1 MLACDLLVVAE
12 TAKFGLPEVR
22 RGLFASLGGTRL
34 PQRIPLPLALELR
47 MTGDLVGADR
57 LKEMGMVNR
66 VVPAA
71 HVRAT
76 ALDLAARIA
85 ANGPLGVRVTKE
97 LMVAGLPPCD
107 WDQISAVWRTVL
119 TSDDAREGVAAF
131 VEKREPQWTGR

>member
-1 MLACDLLVVAE
+1 
-12 TAKFGLPEVR
+12 
-22 RGLFASLGGTRL
+22 
-34 PQRIPLPLALELR
+34 
-47 MTGDLVGADR
+47 
-57 LKEMGMVNR
+57 MVNR
-66 VVPAA
+66 VVLAA

-107 WDQISAVWRTVL
+107 WDQISAVWRTLL